1 MSGHAT
7 AHHPVSQ
14 DALRSSSLRSI
25 ASGSQ
30 ATAAAAHDSKSI
42 SFSSQPAEPTS
53 VLQDA
58 PATLHSSG
66 SRDARVRAVSIRG
79 APFRM
84 PRTTAAQ
91 MRNRNLPHACWL
103 HRRKEG
109 VTHPSG
115 RAEPRQWH
123 IPRPS
128 PGTRGLPTA
137 KACRTKASLAAPG
150 TSGGRLGSFQN
161 MNASLERRR
170 KFTIS
175 VSSAPDPPRK
185 WARWDIGF
193 SCRVLPGASSVIQPV
208 CVRLKCGSRRTQIA
222 RSQSLSCEP

>member
-14 DALRSSSLRSI
+14 DALRSSTLRSI

-53 VLQDA
+53 LTGVLQDA

-84 PRTTAAQ
+84 TRATAAQ
-91 MRNRNLPHACWL
+91 MRNRNLPNACWL

-137 KACRTKASLAAPG
+137 KACRTKASLAARG

-161 MNASLERRR
+161 MNAS
-170 KFTIS
+170 
-175 VSSAPDPPRK
+175 
-185 WARWDIGF
+185 
-193 SCRVLPGASSVIQPV
+193 
-208 CVRLKCGSRRTQIA
+208 
-222 RSQSLSCEP
+222 